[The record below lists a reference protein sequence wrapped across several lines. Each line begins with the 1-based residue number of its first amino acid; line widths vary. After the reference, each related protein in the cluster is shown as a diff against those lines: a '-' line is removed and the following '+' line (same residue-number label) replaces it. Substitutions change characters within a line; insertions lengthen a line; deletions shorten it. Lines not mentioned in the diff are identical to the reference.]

1 MFNSNKAGW
10 DETKMYISL
19 IEELLEWR
27 LLIEDFIDIKKL
39 SNLVKDNKMFRGIT
53 ISQDALKFIDDLNN
67 DEFTKVLKTD

>member
-1 MFNSNKAGW
+1 MFNANKAGR

-19 IEELLEWR
+19 IEELLERR

-53 ISQDALKFIDDLNN
+53 ISH
-67 DEFTKVLKTD
+67 